1 MEKKLRILFEVGFVI
16 ALVVYYMVKVMIP
29 EYRERYGS
37 SDTFLRAKSYHNM
50 YEMKIDQSVHF
61 AFVLN
66 DKKQIYHIFFFNKE
80 AKVLYNRGIENHSI
94 EDALHKAIPLLVER
108 GYLKED
114 SMITLIRYGEE
125 SYSEFLT
132 SLYSNLE
139 EYHIEKN
146 IIEKQHSLEQLAQEL
161 QVEGNSNT
169 EILRNLDYYSKEI
182 VGFLSDE
189 VEKEDVDILEYSKS
203 IYKKLMNYVEEKN
216 IDSFDKENPPFPI
229 QMIPADQ
236 EEEYFPTGNSWYS
249 YQDGKMNAYIEFS
262 KDNERYGYCFQGSI
276 DSYKK
281 GEC

>member
-1 MEKKLRILFEVGFVI
+1 MEKKLRILFEVGFV
-16 ALVVYYMVKVMIP
+16 LVLVGYYIIKVMLP

-37 SDTFLRAKSYHNM
+37 SDTFLRTKNYHNM

-61 AFVLN
+61 ALVLN
-66 DKKQIYHIFFFNKE
+66 DKKQIYHIFFFNKD

-94 EDALHKAIPLLVER
+94 EDALHKTISLLVER
-108 GYLKED
+108 EYLKED
-114 SMITLIRYGEE
+114 SIITLIRFGEGN
-125 SYSEFLT
+125 YSEFLT

-146 IIEKQHSLEQLAQEL
+146 VIEKQHSLEQLAQEL
-161 QVEGNSNT
+161 HVEGNSNT
-169 EILRNLDYYSKEI
+169 EILRNLDYYSKETI
-182 VGFLSDE
+182 GFLTDE
-189 VEKEDVDILEYSKS
+189 VEKEDMNNLEYSKS
-203 IYKKLMNYVEEKN
+203 VYQKLMNYIEEKN
-216 IDSFDKENPPFPI
+216 LSSFEKEKPPFPI

-236 EEEYFPTGNSWYS
+236 EGIYPTGNSWYS
-249 YQDGKMNAYIEFS
+249 YQDGKLNAYIEFS

>member
-1 MEKKLRILFEVGFVI
+1 MEKKLRILFEVGFVL
-16 ALVVYYMVKVMIP
+16 ALVGYYIIKVMLP

-37 SDTFLRAKSYHNM
+37 SDTFLRTKNYHNM

-61 AFVLN
+61 ALVLN

-94 EDALHKAIPLLVER
+94 EDALHKTISLLVER

-114 SMITLIRYGEE
+114 SIITLIRFGEGN
-125 SYSEFLT
+125 YSEFLT

-146 IIEKQHSLEQLAQEL
+146 VIEKQHSLEQLAQEL
-161 QVEGNSNT
+161 HVEGNSNT
-169 EILRNLDYYSKEI
+169 EILRNLDYYSKEMI
-182 VGFLSDE
+182 GFLTDE
-189 VEKEDVDILEYSKS
+189 VEKEDMDTLEYSKS
-203 IYKKLMNYVEEKN
+203 VYQKLMNYIEEKN
-216 IDSFDKENPPFPI
+216 LDSFEKEKPPFPI
-229 QMIPADQ
+229 QMIPAAQ
-236 EEEYFPTGNSWYS
+236 EEIYPTGNSWYS
-249 YQDGKMNAYIEFS
+249 YQDGKLNAYIEFS

>member
-1 MEKKLRILFEVGFVI
+1 MEKKLRILFEVGFV
-16 ALVVYYMVKVMIP
+16 LVLVGYYIIKVMLP

-37 SDTFLRAKSYHNM
+37 SDTFLRTKNYHNM

-61 AFVLN
+61 ALVLN

-94 EDALHKAIPLLVER
+94 EDALHKTISLLVER

-114 SMITLIRYGEE
+114 SIITLIRFGEGN
-125 SYSEFLT
+125 YSEFLT

-146 IIEKQHSLEQLAQEL
+146 VIEKQHSLEQLAQEL
-161 QVEGNSNT
+161 HVEGNSNT
-169 EILRNLDYYSKEI
+169 EILRNLDYYSKETI
-182 VGFLSDE
+182 GFLTDE
-189 VEKEDVDILEYSKS
+189 VEKEDMDNLEYSKS
-203 IYKKLMNYVEEKN
+203 VYQKLMNYIEEKN
-216 IDSFDKENPPFPI
+216 LSSFEKEKPPFPI

-236 EEEYFPTGNSWYS
+236 EEIYPTGNSWYS
-249 YQDGKMNAYIEFS
+249 YQDGKLNAYIEFS